1 MSINID
7 KLYKKIYAT
16 TFLGCIAVLPM
27 ADTIALRNIFLVFML
42 LLFSGGLIFSRNIRR
57 DATQALKIIPMPI
70 ILWFSYLSVF
80 PFLAIMPE
88 IAWENLRGQWG
99 ESIVSWIVGFGAAV
113 IMCGP
118 SLNLWKIGYA
128 SAFPILIHLLL
139 ACISYFGLFSTDY
152 YAHQTLA
159 GLFAEVTNWTYG
171 EFNPSGRYHPIENG
185 FLGIETQQGNIG
197 YASSIAIG
205 VFAVLFWVAK
215 RTDNFKEMIMSSGM
229 VGLCFLSALIVRTR
243 GGLLFGVL
251 TVGLA
256 AIMVYFS
263 LRPKRFENSGSE
275 FSSKYSSYRNL
286 VLYAVIV
293 IVGCVGYVA
302 TKVDPRWAT
311 MADKVRAGFSIDD
324 PLESLCNGLS
334 TAEEFAIRDRLAAK
348 PQPYIQEVIDGVKG
362 QDGGRVMLT
371 RAGIQL
377 VLKNPLGLDGSRQSY
392 ERLIRVEC
400 NSTPA
405 LNFANAHNSWIDLS
419 LALGWTGAILF
430 LTLLIYFLRYSLIVA
445 YDKSSIS
452 IVAALGLIAAFWL
465 IRGFFDSLYR
475 EHYLQMQGII
485 ISYLYTII
493 AIKFSSK
500 SSSSIS

>member
-1 MSINID
+1 
-7 KLYKKIYAT
+7 AT

-27 ADTIALRNIFLVFML
+27 SDTIALRNIFLVFMVL
-42 LLFSGGLIFSRNIRR
+42 LIFGGLIFSVNIRR
-57 DATQALKIIPMPI
+57 DTTQALKIIPIPI
-70 ILWFSYLSVF
+70 ILWFSYLFIF
-80 PFLAIMPE
+80 PYIAIIPE

-113 IMCGP
+113 IFYGP
-118 SLNLWKIGYA
+118 RLDLWKIGYA
-128 SAFPILIHLLL
+128 SAFPILTHLVL

-159 GLFAEVTNWTYG
+159 GLFAEVTHWTHG

-185 FLGIETQQGNIG
+185 FFGIETQQGNIG

-229 VGLCFLSALIVRTR
+229 IILCFLSALIARTR

-251 TVGLA
+251 AVVLA
-256 AIMVYFS
+256 AIMVNLS
-263 LRPKRFENSGSE
+263 AKPTRCDNSGSE
-275 FSSKYSSYRNL
+275 FSRKKSPYNNF
-286 VLYAVIV
+286 VLYAVIA

-302 TKVDPRWAT
+302 TKADPRWAT
-311 MADKVRAGFSIDD
+311 MVDKVRAGFLISD
-324 PLESLCNGLS
+324 PLASICNGLS
-334 TAEEFAIRDRLAAK
+334 TAEEFAIRDRLTTR
-348 PQPYIQEVIDGVKG
+348 PQSYIQEVIEGVKG
-362 QDGGRVMLT
+362 QDGGRVLLT

-392 ERLIRVEC
+392 ERLIRVDC

-419 LALGWTGAILF
+419 LALGWIGVILF
-430 LTLLIYFLRYSLIVA
+430 FILLTYFLRYALITVC
-445 YDKSSIS
+445 DKNSIP
-452 IVAALGLIAAFWL
+452 IIAALGLIVAFWL
-465 IRGFFDSLYR
+465 VRGFFDSLYR

-485 ISYLYTII
+485 ISYLYTTI
-493 AIKFSSK
+493 A
-500 SSSSIS
+500 